1 MKKSKL
7 EKTLLEVLEK
17 VSNISIACDKV
28 GISRYT
34 FYRWRNEDKKF
45 AKKVEK
51 AMRFG
56 DESVCDLVDSKI
68 ISAVKNG
75 DWKALKFVAEKRHPK
90 YKKYKPTPPEAV
102 AESESGEMKFVIV
115 SSREEI
121 EELDQARE
129 KLRKLQEES

>member
-34 FYRWRNEDKKF
+34 FYRWKDGDPKF
-45 AKKVEK
+45 AKKIEK

-68 ISAVKNG
+68 ISAVKSG
-75 DWKALKFVAEKRHPK
+75 EWKALKFVAEKRHPK
-90 YKKYKPTPPEAV
+90 YKKYRPIPPNSDIQNLPT
-102 AESESGEMKFVIV
+102 
-115 SSREEI
+115 EI
-121 EELDQARE
+121 EFHIVNSPTKGTEEYRRWVKRLSADLDD
-129 KLRKLQEES
+129 